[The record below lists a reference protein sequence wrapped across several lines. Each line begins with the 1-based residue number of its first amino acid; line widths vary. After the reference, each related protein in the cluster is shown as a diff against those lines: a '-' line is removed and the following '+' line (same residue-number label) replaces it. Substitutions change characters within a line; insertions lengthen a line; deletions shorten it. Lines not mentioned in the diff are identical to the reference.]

1 MAEKLLIVDDE
12 PDMLRL
18 LQMIVKEKT
27 PYEVTTTNNPLEA
40 LELARKG
47 GFDLLI
53 TDLKMPGRE
62 GIELLNSV
70 RDFDADIPIII
81 ITAFATAEAAD
92 EAMEKNAF
100 DFITKP
106 FRKEQILF
114 TIEKAIRWLRTQREN
129 KMLRQ
134 SLGKE
139 QSQ

>member
-1 MAEKLLIVDDE
+1 MPEKLLIVDDE

-18 LQMIVKEKT
+18 LQMIVREKT

-53 TDLKMPGRE
+53 TDLKMPGLD
-62 GIELLNSV
+62 GIELLNAV
-70 RDFDADIPIII
+70 REFDVDIPIII

-114 TIEKAIRWLRTQREN
+114 TIEKAIKWLRTQREN
-129 KMLRQ
+129 KMLRE
-134 SLGKE
+134 SLGKK
-139 QSQ
+139 QAQ